1 MAKRMTESEYHGFL
15 QDRARTAVLATVRA
29 DGRPHVAPVWFD
41 LDGDTF
47 IFTTGQDTVKGRNLL
62 RDPRI
67 ALCIEDENP
76 PFHFVIVE
84 GTAELTAEDPDLLHW
99 ATRIGGR
106 YMGAERADEYG
117 QRNAVPSELLVRMT
131 PQKTLAYRNISD

>member
-1 MAKRMTESEYHGFL
+1 MTESEYHGFL

-76 PFHFVIVE
+76 PFHFVIIE

-131 PQKTLAYRNISD
+131 PQKTLAYKNISD

>member
-1 MAKRMTESEYHGFL
+1 MTESEYHGFL

-99 ATRIGGR
+99 STRIGGR

-131 PQKTLAYRNISD
+131 PQKTLAYKNISD

>member
-84 GTAELTAEDPDLLHW
+84 GTAELTAEDRDLLHW
-99 ATRIGGR
+99 STRIGGR

-131 PQKTLAYRNISD
+131 PQKTLAYKNISD

>member
-1 MAKRMTESEYHGFL
+1 LAKRMTESEYHGFL

-131 PQKTLAYRNISD
+131 PQKTLAYKNISD